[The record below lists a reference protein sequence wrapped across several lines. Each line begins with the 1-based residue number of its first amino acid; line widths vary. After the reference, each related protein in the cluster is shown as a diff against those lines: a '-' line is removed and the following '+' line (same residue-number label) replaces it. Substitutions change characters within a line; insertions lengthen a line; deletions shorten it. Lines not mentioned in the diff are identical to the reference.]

1 MQCLF
6 SSRTIDSTTLTP
18 SRGKEKEEKDEER
31 SNIRRELASVCS
43 PDSPLLY
50 MYYSALSDTI
60 NIPGSD
66 LEKQELCSSPR
77 P

>member
-31 SNIRRELASVCS
+31 SNIRRELASIYS
-43 PDSPLLY
+43 SDGPLLH
-50 MYYSALSDTI
+50 YSALSDTI

-77 P
+77 L